1 MGYYWWVKYNF
12 NNSFKLELINNNLL
26 LMIYCEN
33 VVDVTKYGTHFEM
46 SRVTPF
52 LFLFLS

>member
-26 LMIYCEN
+26 LMIYCEK